1 MAMQSRSDAI
11 SGCLHTT
18 IISSVRM
25 AITYW
30 WQDHRAIL
38 VVHYVHGHSP
48 KNHHQTLRQALVVK
62 HVSCLY
68 VVGSQNHDLVDHHMH
83 EPQPKESQTAKLLRA
98 CLFA

>member
-18 IISSVRM
+18 IISSIHM

-30 WQDHRAIL
+30 WQDHRTSL
-38 VVHYVHGHSP
+38 VVHYVHGPQPKESP
-48 KNHHQTLRQALVVK
+48 SNPRQALVVK

-83 EPQPKESQTAKLLRA
+83 EP
-98 CLFA
+98 